1 MIHLANTTGRSIGF
15 SEKGGTDKADAA
27 KDPPTG
33 RW

>member
-15 SEKGGTDKADAA
+15 SEKDGTDNADAT

-33 RW
+33 KL